1 MNKYIKTTS
10 LVTVAPLLL
19 LGIQVAQA
27 AGFYLNE
34 LGTPSSTGMA
44 GVAGVAKVTNN
55 FSADAAGQSS
65 SART

>member
-1 MNKYIKTTS
+1 MNKDIKTTS

-44 GVAGVAKVTNN
+44 GVAKVTNN